1 MVVVVVVVGVNGDDC
16 EDAVLKSLPVF
27 NWLVDSQVDEDFNS
41 WMRCIYVRVFDGDAI
56 GMVRNRYLVAYMFV
70 NDLIFMCEFLDV
82 ILHNRLIMHQSCL
95 SF

>member
-41 WMRCIYVRVFDGDAI
+41 WMRCIYMYVSLMVMI
-56 GMVRNRYLVAYMFV
+56 SKVRNQYLVAYMFV
-70 NDLIFMCEFLDV
+70 HDLIFMCEFLGV
-82 ILHNRLIMHQSCL
+82 ILYAL
-95 SF
+95 